1 MSESGAV
8 KFQGLFGNY
17 KYQSSELAHCPLRI
31 LDHSRRNNR
40 IDQRIPPS
48 RQDRIF
54 HAPSHGLIHI
64 QPHANEKRRRRLLV
78 DGPNGGGQS
87 LVFLL
92 HHRSRNQT
100 TAILNGT
107 DLKRKL
113 KRVEFIQVRR
123 KVRRASHVEF
133 DPEPMQRIKKWLQQ
147 PLSLRRRDP
156 GSGER
161 RKREACAGN
170 IVNRHGAPIHEPWQ
184 ILMPCRHGRIERL
197 LRNPLAR
204 KRQIGTR
211 DRNLDVRFRR
221 QRPHDA
227 VRPAATATER
237 PVQIGVFVVR
247 SRAHELS
254 LSGHDFPFQRLVG
267 REAVL

>member
-1 MSESGAV
+1 
-8 KFQGLFGNY
+8 
-17 KYQSSELAHCPLRI
+17 
-31 LDHSRRNNR
+31 
-40 IDQRIPPS
+40 
-48 RQDRIF
+48 
-54 HAPSHGLIHI
+54 
-64 QPHANEKRRRRLLV
+64 
-78 DGPNGGGQS
+78 
-87 LVFLL
+87 
-92 HHRSRNQT
+92 
-100 TAILNGT
+100 
-107 DLKRKL
+107 
-113 KRVEFIQVRR
+113 
-123 KVRRASHVEF
+123 
-133 DPEPMQRIKKWLQQ
+133 
-147 PLSLRRRDP
+147 
-156 GSGER
+156 
-161 RKREACAGN
+161 
-170 IVNRHGAPIHEPWQ
+170 
-184 ILMPCRHGRIERL
+184 MPCRHGRIERL